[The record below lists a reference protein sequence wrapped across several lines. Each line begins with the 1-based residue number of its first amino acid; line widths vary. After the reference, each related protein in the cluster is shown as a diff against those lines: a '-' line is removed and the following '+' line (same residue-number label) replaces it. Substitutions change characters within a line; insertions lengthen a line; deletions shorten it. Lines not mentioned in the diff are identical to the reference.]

1 MTKIF
6 LSNVNSLTGVRL
18 KISPPWITCI
28 NEIQAMFDG
37 DPQIAC
43 NVTWTGEPSIVLSTN
58 NPEKAVAI
66 RKLLPEKIN
75 YGNVDLEIGVECGKR
90 LPNLAFASNKELF
103 ETAFKGNPAFCYCV
117 APAQEGYRYIDFTY
131 VVFKKE
137 VVQFFNDNLNDA
149 HGIIS
154 TLYQDIA
161 DDLFRDLTSVGGQV
175 AYCTEVGSE
184 LNDGKQLGAPL
195 GEWP

>member
-1 MTKIF
+1 MTD
-6 LSNVNSLTGVRL
+6 VRL
-18 KISPPWITCI
+18 KLSPPWITYI
-28 NEIQAMFDG
+28 NKIQAMFDG

-43 NVTWTGEPSIVLSTN
+43 NVAVGGGKPAIVLSTN

-66 RKLLPEKIN
+66 RKLLPEEVEFGDIS
-75 YGNVDLEIGVECGKR
+75 LEVGVECGKR

-103 ETAFKGNPAFCYCV
+103 ETAFKGNPAFKYCV
-117 APAQEGYRYIDFTY
+117 APAQEGYRFIDFTY
-131 VVFKKE
+131 VIFQNT

-161 DDLFRDLTSVGGQV
+161 SELFAGFQPICGMV
-175 AYCTEVGSE
+175 AYCTE